1 MERNTEKRI
10 RIFGQSDDNIY
21 IEGER
26 NCQFSGGDKPVTMEF
41 SEGTKLS
48 IVYNSQGLWKIDR
61 IQQGSM
67 RFKEIFKAD
76 YPTDDY
82 SDEIELV
89 GNFWWVRVG
98 TQITCIEA
106 SVPQEF
112 KELLRRCRDLTNEDE
127 ENGLEVVVIECWQH
141 FKGGA
146 K

>member
-21 IEGER
+21 IEGDR
-26 NCQFSGGDKPVTMEF
+26 THQFNGGNEPVTMEF

-48 IVYNSQGLWKIDR
+48 IVYNRQGLWKIDR

>member
-10 RIFGQSDDNIY
+10 RIFGYSDDNIC
-21 IEGER
+21 IEGDR
-26 NCQFSGGDKPVTMEF
+26 THQFNGGNEPVTMQF

-48 IVYNSQGLWKIDR
+48 IVYNSQGLWKIDQ

-89 GNFWWVRVG
+89 GDFWWVRVG

-112 KELLRRCRDLTNEDE
+112 KELLRRCRELTNEDE